1 MHVLIY
7 IIYFE
12 QKLPKTKCYNVVCMH
27 HIHLSTN
34 EYVIRYKQCKLF
46 IIHSSYQRTVLLA
59 KRKKHLHS
67 QLDFNDRYYYT
78 GNKVKS
84 NRGREE
90 N

>member
-1 MHVLIY
+1 MLFVCTIY
-7 IIYFE
+7 TYQQTI
-12 QKLPKTKCYNVVCMH
+12 CYPLQTM
-27 HIHLSTN
+27 
-34 EYVIRYKQCKLF
+34 QCKLF

-67 QLDFNDRYYYT
+67 QLDFNDRYYNT
-78 GNKVKS
+78 GNKVKL